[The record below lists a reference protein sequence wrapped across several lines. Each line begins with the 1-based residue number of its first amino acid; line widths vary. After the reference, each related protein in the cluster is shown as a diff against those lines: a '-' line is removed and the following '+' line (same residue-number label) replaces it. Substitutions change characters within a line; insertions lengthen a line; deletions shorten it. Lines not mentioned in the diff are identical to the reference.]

1 MIFKKGQARKLR
13 KLWELTSISF
23 VIPISIAIGLAIG
36 YWLDKWLMTFP
47 WLTFIFT
54 VFGIVAGFL
63 SLLDM
68 LRRAS

>member
-36 YWLDKWLMTFP
+36 YWLDKWLKTFP

-54 VFGIVAGFL
+54 IFGIIAGFL

>member
-1 MIFKKGQARKLR
+1 MIFKKGQATKLR

-23 VIPISIAIGLAIG
+23 VIPVSIAIGLAIG
-36 YWLDKWLMTFP
+36 YWLDKWLKTFP

-54 VFGIVAGFL
+54 VFGIIAGFL